1 MAQFEEL
8 INRMYG
14 GVNPYSGFP
23 RGLFVED
30 VQGWRSEHPYL
41 DDVLSSVKPTFVVE
55 VGVWKGASSV
65 YIARKMREI
74 NPDSVLISVDTW
86 LGSSEHL
93 LNPKFRTDLLQP
105 FGMRPIYAK
114 FLNNVVEANLEN
126 TIIPLSMDSLN
137 AAEIIKRIGV
147 RPQIIHIDAGHDYAS
162 VFGDLS
168 AWWPLLSPG
177 GILVGDD
184 YDPVGNSFPEVN
196 RAFDDFFRSQGLFPI
211 DYLGGKCQILKPDR
225 HDFAF
230 HLVVDVP
237 KDTVS
242 TDPLVKKFPL
252 DKRVALACIVKDE
265 AQNVAAMLKSVLPI
279 VTFCS
284 VIDTGSADNT
294 VEVADMILKGSEVDY
309 RIEQIKFV
317 DFSHARNA
325 AIDLVPGEIDW
336 ILFLD
341 ADEHLVPRDY
351 PRFNKLL
358 NSNVDAWRLPRYNFH
373 DLTKQARPQPYPDS
387 QGRLFVNY
395 SDKRIRYRG
404 RVHEILSGWSKIRR
418 APVNSIVLNNDEGGP
433 HIHHMGGLTR
443 SQVTRAER
451 NQLYQALAKGALEYN
466 G

>member
-1 MAQFEEL
+1 MAQFEDL
-8 INRMYG
+8 IDRMYG

-23 RGLFVED
+23 RGLFAED

-41 DDVLSSVKPTFVVE
+41 DDVLSSVKPTVVVE
-55 VGVWKGASSV
+55 VGVWKGASSI
-65 YIARKMREI
+65 YIAKKMREV
-74 NPDSVLISVDTW
+74 NLDSVLISVDTW

-93 LNPKFRTDLLQP
+93 LNPSFRTDLLQP

-114 FLNNVVEANLEN
+114 FLNNVVEANLER
-126 TIIPLSMDSLN
+126 TIIPLSLDSLN
-137 AAEIIKRIGV
+137 AAEVIKRLGV
-147 RPQIIHIDAGHDYAS
+147 RPQVIHIDAGHDYAS

-196 RAFDDFFRSQGLFPI
+196 KAFDDFFRSQGLFPI
-211 DYLGGKCQILKPDR
+211 DYFGGKCQILKPDR

-230 HLVVDVP
+230 HLDIEVPEDSVDAAP
-237 KDTVS
+237 MISKCS
-242 TDPLVKKFPL
+242 L
-252 DKRVALACIVKDE
+252 DKRVALACIVKNE
-265 AQNVAAMLKSVLPI
+265 AHNIARMLKSAMPI
-279 VTFCS
+279 ATFCS
-284 VIDTGSADNT
+284 IIDTGSTDNT
-294 VEVADMILKGSEVDY
+294 AEVADMTLNEGGIDH
-309 RIEQIKFV
+309 RIEKIKFI

-325 AIDLVPGEIDW
+325 AIDLIPGDIDW

-341 ADEHLVPRDY
+341 ADEFLVERDY
-351 PRFNKLL
+351 PKFNKLL
-358 NSNVDAWRLPRYNFH
+358 NSDVDAWRLPRYNFH
-373 DLTKQARPQPYPDS
+373 DLTKQIRPNPYPDS

-395 SDKRIRYRG
+395 GDKRIRYRG

-418 APVNSIVLNNDEGGP
+418 APVNSIVLNDDEGGP

-443 SQVTRAER
+443 SQITRAER
-451 NQLYQALAKGALEYN
+451 NQLYQALAKGPLYPN